1 MTLLVLG
8 LVVFFGVHLLPMMT
22 GLRER
27 LRARFGAGPYR
38 ILFSIGSIVGFVL
51 LVYGYGAARAE
62 GPAILYYPPVWLR
75 HLTTL
80 LMLPVFVLLVAS
92 GGPIGRIKMVVKH
105 PMVLAVKIWAVSHL
119 LANGDAASV
128 LLFGSFLVW
137 AVVDRISLK
146 RRPATLGGA
155 TAGVPSLASDIVA
168 IAVGLGLYIAF
179 VLFLHE
185 WLIGV
190 PIF

>member
-8 LVVFFGVHLLPMMT
+8 LVVFFGVHLLPMMS
-22 GLRER
+22 GLREG
-27 LRARFGAGPYR
+27 LRARFGAGAYR
-38 ILFSIGSIVGFVL
+38 VLFSVGSVLGLVL
-51 LVYGYGAARAE
+51 LIYGYGAARAE

-75 HLTTL
+75 HLTAL
-80 LMLPVFVLLVAS
+80 LMLPVFVLAVAS
-92 GGPIGRIKMVVKH
+92 GAPAGRIKMMVKH
-105 PMVLAVKIWAVSHL
+105 PLVLAVKIWAFSHL
-119 LANGDAASV
+119 LANGDVASV
-128 LLFGSFLVW
+128 LLFGSFLAW
-137 AVVDRISLK
+137 AVIDRISLK

-155 TAGVPSLASDIVA
+155 TAGVPSLAGDIVS